1 MDAKAEE
8 IVNANFD
15 ANMNAKVESNMGPMV
30 DVKLGTNCGETNLDA
45 TTDTKND
52 TNLDAK

>member
-1 MDAKAEE
+1 
-8 IVNANFD
+8 
-15 ANMNAKVESNMGPMV
+15 MNAKVESNMGPMV